1 MQFFIITHFL
11 KVSLG
16 ISKWAYIFLKK
27 APQNI
32 RTIFPSFS
40 QSQITLLNLQWYTLY
55 DDIVNLGWLMSMSTL
70 LIYCQRKNINIIDI
84 YILWTDDPTTCS
96 FFMCFR
102 SESESMDEY
111 CPIQILVDDDDDN
124 STTDLTD
131 LIGSKD

>member
-1 MQFFIITHFL
+1 
-11 KVSLG
+11 
-16 ISKWAYIFLKK
+16 
-27 APQNI
+27 
-32 RTIFPSFS
+32 
-40 QSQITLLNLQWYTLY
+40 
-55 DDIVNLGWLMSMSTL
+55 MSMSTL